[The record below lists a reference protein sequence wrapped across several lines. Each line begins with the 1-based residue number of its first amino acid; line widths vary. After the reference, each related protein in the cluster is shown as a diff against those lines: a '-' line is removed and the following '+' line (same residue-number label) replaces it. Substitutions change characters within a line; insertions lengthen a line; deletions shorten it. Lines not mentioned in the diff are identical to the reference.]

1 MRGKL
6 PQCLVAAIR
15 HQSYYKDS
23 LGLEEVPY
31 QLITRESEDLHGVE
45 ERGLQCE
52 ELEKVIIG
60 SDEDRFFKL
69 GPNYP
74 LLKKKSY

>member
-1 MRGKL
+1 M
-6 PQCLVAAIR
+6 AAIS
-15 HQSYYKDS
+15 HQSDYRDS
-23 LGLEEVPY
+23 LDLEEVPY
-31 QLITRESEDLHGVE
+31 QLTTMESEDLHRVK

-52 ELEKVIIG
+52 EVEKVIIG